1 MGSELNMSENPI
13 KVSIIVACRN
23 EGKHIREL
31 MDSLL
36 TQDMTG
42 ISWEAI
48 IADGMSDDGTRQA
61 LEEYHARHPEL
72 IVVDN
77 PGLIVST
84 GLNAA
89 IRRARGEVVIRMDG
103 HTRYAADYCRRSLE
117 ILERTC
123 ADNVGGPARTE
134 TVGVQA
140 RAVAAAY
147 HSRFSTGGARFH
159 DENYEGWVDTVPY
172 GCWRKSTLLSLGLF
186 DETLVR
192 NQDDE
197 LNLRITRSG
206 GRIWQSPAI
215 VSWYSPRPTLSGLFR
230 QYFQYGFW
238 KVAVIRK
245 HRLPGSW
252 RHVVPIGFVLANIVL
267 LASMF
272 ISKAAGAA
280 SWFTVTAFAW
290 LGIISAYGVATL
302 TASVLVARQRGWAT
316 FPYLPGVFAAYHFSY
331 GLGFLVG
338 LRWYFSEPTPALYD
352 HSMFTRISR

>member
-1 MGSELNMSENPI
+1 MSESSI
-13 KVSIIVACRN
+13 QVSIIVACRN

-77 PGLIVST
+77 PGRIVST

-89 IRRARGEVVIRMDG
+89 IRAARGEVVIRMDG
-103 HTRYAADYCRRSLE
+103 HTRYSPDYCRRSLE
-117 ILERTC
+117 TLERTG

-134 TVGVQA
+134 AASVRA

-147 HSRFSTGGARFH
+147 HSRFSTGGAKFH

-172 GCWRKSTLLSLGLF
+172 GCWRRTTLLRLGLF

-197 LNLRITRSG
+197 LNLRITRAG
-206 GRIWQSPAI
+206 GKIWLSPTI
-215 VSWYSPRPTLSGLFR
+215 MSWYSPRPMLSTLFR

-245 HRLPGSW
+245 HRIPASW
-252 RHVVPIGFVLANIVL
+252 RHLVPIAFVLANIVL
-267 LASMF
+267 VTSMI
-272 ISKAAGAA
+272 ISKAVGVV
-280 SWFTVTAFAW
+280 SWFTCSAALWFT
-290 LGIISAYGVATL
+290 IISAYALSTL
-302 TASVLVARQRGWAT
+302 IASLLVAKERGWEL

-331 GLGFLVG
+331 GLGFLAG
-338 LRWYFSEPTPALYD
+338 LRWYLIKPDSPPVF
-352 HSMFTRISR
+352 HSMYTRLSR